1 MIYILV
7 LWAIIGNFLSNCCNI
22 CSHFCNC
29 FNFNLFFIL
38 QWRYSEPLP
47 QPYLTIFFS
56 VTSLT
61 LPFLWFDDIILQSF
75 ELTYGID
82 KGQLPGSKNFFSV
95 SSEVACEIWEPKLQ
109 QIMSAIFSCKGD
121 PFLFGYFFK
130 LFQTLG
136 YSVHIGTLY
145 QAMNHVHLFMMHA
158 G

>member
-1 MIYILV
+1 MQPFLQLFQFQSFFYTSVKI
-7 LWAIIGNFLSNCCNI
+7 FRTPSTTLSND
-22 CSHFCNC
+22 
-29 FNFNLFFIL
+29 FF
-38 QWRYSEPLP
+38 
-47 QPYLTIFFS
+47 T

-121 PFLFGYFFK
+121 PFLFGYFLK

-145 QAMNHVHLFMMHA
+145 QAMNHVHLFVMHA